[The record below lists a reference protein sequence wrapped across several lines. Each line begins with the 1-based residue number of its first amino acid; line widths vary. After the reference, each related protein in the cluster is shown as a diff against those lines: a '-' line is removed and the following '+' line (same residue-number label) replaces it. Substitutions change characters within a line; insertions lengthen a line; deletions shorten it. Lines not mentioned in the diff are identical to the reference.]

1 MESNLFS
8 SRSNSHGV
16 RSAGFFWHDVLFGA
30 MDWRQYAGG
39 IMVRNVLRDIIRMYS
54 VAREYEKLLKR
65 FRDKNKEISKRREK
79 GEEGKSDT

>member
-1 MESNLFS
+1 
-8 SRSNSHGV
+8 
-16 RSAGFFWHDVLFGA
+16 